1 MLRKTFIALAAT
13 AAIGAA
19 ALVPTVASAKPMG
32 GGMHHGGFGH
42 GWGHGWRG
50 GVILVGGGYDC
61 IRYVRYGHRLVP
73 VNICY

>member
-1 MLRKTFIALAAT
+1 
-13 AAIGAA
+13 
-19 ALVPTVASAKPMG
+19 MG

-50 GVILVGGGYDC
+50 GVIVVGGGYDC